1 MVGVAV
7 NVSEL
12 PAQPGLEPV
21 VSAIET
27 AGTTLVVMLIVI
39 ALDVADVGLAHASFE
54 VNSQVTT
61 CPLVNDEV
69 VNVAL
74 FVPAFDPFT
83 FH

>member
-1 MVGVAV
+1 MAV
-7 NVSEL
+7 KVNEL

-21 VSAIET
+21 VSAMATE
-27 AGTTLVVMLIVI
+27 GTTLLVILIVI
-39 ALDVADVGLAHASFE
+39 ALDAAVVGLAHAAFE
-54 VNSQVTT
+54 VNSHVTT